1 MKLIVKREK
10 WCWTAVCAAVA
21 IMCVSS
27 CSSLPKALGSMSG
40 VGNDTHTTQ
49 QDGNV
54 LSSVLNLLLGQS
66 NQITRQDL
74 IGTWTYESPECRFE
88 SENLLKK
95 AGGEIAASK
104 IESKLAE
111 SFAKIGIKEGVSQYT
126 FGEDGT
132 FQMAMGTRTLS
143 GIYTFDESTRVL
155 TLKGTFG
162 LTSMK
167 STVCRSGSSISL
179 LFDAD
184 KLLNIAS
191 VAGSLTNN
199 TMLQGL
205 SSLIGSYDGM
215 KVGFKLKK

>member
-1 MKLIVKREK
+1 MVLNERKEK
-10 WCWTAVCAAVA
+10 SAWAVVCTVVTLTLV
-21 IMCVSS
+21 CS
-27 CSSLPKALGSMSG
+27 CSALPTALGSMAG
-40 VGNDTHTTQ
+40 MGTGTNTTQ
-49 QDGNV
+49 QGNV

-66 NQITRQDL
+66 NQITQQDL
-74 IGTWTYESPECRFE
+74 IGTWTYEGPECRFE
-88 SENLLKK
+88 TENLLKK
-95 AGGEIAASK
+95 AGGEIAAAK

-126 FGEDGT
+126 FTEDGS
-132 FQMAMGTRTLS
+132 FQMAMGSRTMS
-143 GIYTFDESTRVL
+143 GTYTFDESTRVL

-167 STVCRSGSSISL
+167 ATVCRSGSSISL

-184 KLLNIAS
+184 KLLSVAS
-191 VAGSLTNN
+191 VAGSLTNS
-199 TMLQGL
+199 TALQGL